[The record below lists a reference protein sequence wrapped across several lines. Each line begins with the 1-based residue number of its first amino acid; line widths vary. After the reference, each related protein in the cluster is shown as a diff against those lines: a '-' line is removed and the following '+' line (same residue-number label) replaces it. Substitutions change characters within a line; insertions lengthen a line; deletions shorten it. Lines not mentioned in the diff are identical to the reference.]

1 MTTDGRL
8 STIMGITSFEQ
19 FALNRQLLNAV
30 ADLGYTEPTPIQ
42 QKTIPLSLGNHDVLG
57 IAQTGTGKTAAYL
70 LPLLMKI
77 KYAQGNN
84 PRALIL
90 APTRELVMQ
99 INQAVSEL
107 GKYTD
112 LRHLALYGGLGP
124 KTQIETLR
132 KGVDLLVATPGRFM
146 DLYRL
151 GEIVTKDIRTMVLDE
166 ADKMMDMGFM
176 PQIRSVLEVIPT
188 KRQNLLFSA
197 TFGGRVERL
206 SGEFLEAPV
215 KVEVTP
221 QASTA
226 EMVSQV
232 IYEVPNFRTKIN
244 LLDYL
249 VSKDTFERG
258 IIFARSK
265 SNAENIYKFL
275 ARKVVESDQI
285 RVIHA
290 NKGQNTRINAM
301 DAFREGN
308 VKVLVATD
316 VAARGIDIAQ
326 VSHVINFDL
335 PLIYEDYVHRIG
347 RTGRANHTGEAITFL
362 TMAEEYHVQKIEKII
377 RMTIPRQP
385 IPSQVEVIETPFDE
399 QQAMLREMD
408 EQRRKDDPTFLGAF
422 HEKKAKNMPG
432 GKTRLKTKSK
442 LPGAKKPTLQSS
454 DGRLGTASRKTGNSM
469 VNKAGGAR
477 RSGPR
482 GGRR

>member
-1 MTTDGRL
+1 ME
-8 STIMGITSFEQ
+8 ITSFEQ
-19 FALNRQLLNAV
+19 FELNRQLINAV

-99 INQAVSEL
+99 INEAVSEL

-112 LRHLALYGGLGP
+112 LRHLSLYGGLGP

-132 KGVDLLVATPGRFM
+132 KGVDILVATPGRFM

-176 PQIRSVLEVIPT
+176 PQIRSILEVIPT

-206 SGEFLEAPV
+206 SAEFLEAPV

-226 EMVSQV
+226 DMVNQV
-232 IYEVPNFRTKIN
+232 LYEVPNFRTKIN

-249 VSKDTFERG
+249 ISKDTFQRV

-265 SNAENIYKFL
+265 STADNIYKFL

-301 DAFREGN
+301 DAFKEGN
-308 VKVLVATD
+308 VQVLVSTD
-316 VAARGIDIAQ
+316 VAARGIDVAQ

-347 RTGRANHTGEAITFL
+347 RTGRANHVGEAITFL

-385 IPSQVEVIETPFDE
+385 LPPLIEVVETPFDE
-399 QQAMLREMD
+399 QQAMLREID
-408 EQRRKDDPTFLGAF
+408 EQRRKEDPTFLGAF
-422 HEKKAKNMPG
+422 HEKKVKNLPG
-432 GKTRLKTKSK
+432 GKQ
-442 LPGAKKPTLQSS
+442 KPKAGVKRS
-454 DGRLGTASRKTGNSM
+454 GSRKTAATAPGGRPGAANRRTGSSV
-469 VNKAGGAR
+469 VNQAGGAKR
-477 RSGPR
+477 PGTR

>member
-1 MTTDGRL
+1 MDVL
-8 STIMGITSFEQ
+8 SFEQ
-19 FALNRQLLNAV
+19 FDLNRQLLNAV
-30 ADLGYTEPTPIQ
+30 ADAGYTEPTPIQ
-42 QKTIPLSLGNHDVLG
+42 QQTIPLSLANHDVLG

-70 LPLLMKI
+70 LPLLMKV
-77 KYAQGNN
+77 KYAQGSA

-99 INQAVSEL
+99 INEAVEAL

-132 KGVDLLVATPGRFM
+132 KGVDILVATPGRFM

-151 GEIVTKDIRTMVLDE
+151 GEIVAKDIRTMVLDE

-176 PQIRSVLEVIPT
+176 PQIRSILEVIPS

-206 SGEFLEAPV
+206 SAEFLEAPV

-232 IYEVPNFRTKIN
+232 LYEVPNFRTKIN

-249 VSKDTFERG
+249 VSRADFRRG

-265 SNAENIYKFL
+265 STAENIYKFL

-301 DAFREGN
+301 DAFKEGN
-308 VKVLVATD
+308 VQVLVATD
-316 VAARGIDIAQ
+316 VAARGIDVAQ
-326 VSHVINFDL
+326 VSHVVNFDV

-347 RTGRANHTGEAITFL
+347 RTGRANHTGAAITFM
-362 TMAEEYHVQKIEKII
+362 TIAEEYHVQKIERII
-377 RMTIPRQP
+377 RMTIPRQS
-385 IPSQVEVIETPFDE
+385 IPAGVEILETPFDE
-399 QQAMLREMD
+399 QQAMLREID
-408 EQRRKDDPTFLGAF
+408 EQRRKEDPTFLGAF
-422 HEKKAKNMPG
+422 HEKKTKYVADKKARTG
-432 GKTRLKTKSK
+432 GKARAT
-442 LPGAKKPTLQSS
+442 GAPKP
-454 DGRLGTASRKTGNSM
+454 ASRVPGTRTGQAKVKTGS
-469 VNKAGGAR
+469 AAGGRTGGAR
-477 RSGPR
+477 RAGPR